1 MQTIKSNLIQTKSNL
16 QVVCEELT
24 GKMHP
29 LPNCASGEWG
39 PSKGVRHFG
48 VKPLTHMTGVVS
60 FDNETEV
67 RFKIPRPLHFLCK
80 LRMNG
85 VDDYLLEK
93 YVSYS
98 VLSDELTVRCRPP
111 QPGQYGLDIYAR
123 PEDAANNN
131 TLAHACKYLLNCT
144 RVSDP
149 VDITVSKVEP
159 SQRMVKERWGPS
171 SHWDELGLKALSHRE
186 ATIEKSDPTP
196 VTIEIGLT
204 EPLKLSFVMTKEPNE
219 DCRDKV
225 VMKENGK
232 KVKFTISPTKPG
244 NYMFAIYARRKKDS
258 DTDMLNVYNY
268 MIRYTQEEKESTM
281 KKKQK
286 SKGLFK
292 K

>member
-1 MQTIKSNLIQTKSNL
+1 
-16 QVVCEELT
+16 
-24 GKMHP
+24 
-29 LPNCASGEWG
+29 
-39 PSKGVRHFG
+39 
-48 VKPLTHMTGVVS
+48 MTGVVS